1 MVVAFAGTATSVA
14 ANSTS
19 ADLAVG
25 TYQFIGKGIISL
37 IAKPSATGM
46 SVSLKSNGVPII
58 DALPISNFGATG
70 GLDQTINKI
79 DEVLVNPGR
88 LELKFIN
95 TTGGA
100 LTVDYMV
107 KYQPTR

>member
-1 MVVAFAGTATSVA
+1 MVVAHAGTATSVA

-19 ADLAVG
+19 DDLATG
-25 TYQFIGKGIISL
+25 TYQFIGKGIITL

-46 SVSLKSNGVPII
+46 NVTLKSNGVPII
-58 DALPISNFGATG
+58 DNQPLSNFGATG
-70 GLDQTINKI
+70 SLDPTINQV
-79 DEVLVNPGR
+79 DQVLVNPGR
-88 LELKFIN
+88 LELTFTN

>member
-1 MVVAFAGTATSVA
+1 MVVAFSGTALSIA

-25 TYQFIGKGIISL
+25 TYQFIGKGILSL

-46 SVSLKSNGVPII
+46 RCSLKSNGVPII
-58 DALPISNFGATG
+58 DNQAISNFGATG

-88 LELKFIN
+88 IELSFTN

-107 KYQPTR
+107 KFQPTR